1 MCYLTGMLS
10 IDACED
16 SEMLLW
22 IQIIENNVLLWTQVS
37 KKIVSI
43 QN

>member
-1 MCYLTGMLS
+1 MLS